1 MWFNWVMDRRRAMG
15 HVLSNRAAW
24 DGWAAEYV
32 EPGRLGW
39 ADDKPRWGIYGVPET
54 DVGLFESFEGGDVV
68 ELGCGTA
75 YVSAWLA
82 RRGGRSV
89 GIDNSAAQLATA
101 ASFQKEFDLRFPL
114 IHGDAEKLPFADE
127 SFDFAISEYGAAI
140 WCDPYRWLPEAGR
153 VLRPGG
159 RLAFLGNSVLMTLC
173 VFDDNEPASD
183 RLQRPQFGMHRI
195 EWPDDPSVE
204 FHISHGDRIRLLR
217 DCGFEVE
224 NLIELQPP
232 VDVDETRY
240 PFVQLDWARQWP
252 VEDAWIVRK
261 MG

>member
-1 MWFNWVMDRRRAMG
+1 MDRSESSDHVASNRIVWDSWADEYVVAGRRAWG
-15 HVLSNRAAW
+15 
-24 DGWAAEYV
+24 
-32 EPGRLGW
+32 
-39 ADDKPRWGIYGVPET
+39 DDHPRWGIYGVPEAE
-54 DVGLFESFEGGDVV
+54 VGLIDSFDGGDVI

-82 RRGGRSV
+82 RRGGRPV

-101 ASFQKEFDLRFPL
+101 VSFQKEFDLRFPL
-114 IHGDAEKLPFADE
+114 IHGDAERLPFADE

-140 WCDPYRWLPEAGR
+140 WCDPYRWLPEAAR

-159 RLAFLGNSVLMTLC
+159 RLAFLENSVLMVLC
-173 VFDDNEPASD
+173 VHDDNAPTGD
-183 RLQRPQFGMHRI
+183 RLQRPQLGMHRY
-195 EWPDDPSVE
+195 EWPDDPGVE

-232 VDVDETRY
+232 IDAEESRY
-240 PFVQLDWARQWP
+240 PFASLDWARQWP
-252 VEDAWIVRK
+252 IEEAWIVRK
-261 MG
+261 TG

>member
-1 MWFNWVMDRRRAMG
+1 MGVDRSEFSDHVASNRIVWDSWADEYVAAGRRAWG
-15 HVLSNRAAW
+15 
-24 DGWAAEYV
+24 
-32 EPGRLGW
+32 
-39 ADDKPRWGIYGVPET
+39 DDQPRWGIYGIPESA
-54 DVGLFESFEGGDVV
+54 VGLIDPFDGGDVI

-82 RRGGRSV
+82 RRGGRPV
-89 GIDNSAAQLATA
+89 GIDSSTAQLATA

-114 IHGDAEKLPFADE
+114 IHGDAERLSFADE

-140 WCDPYRWLPEAGR
+140 WCDPYRWLPEAAR

-173 VFDDNEPASD
+173 VFDDNEPAND
-183 RLQRPQFGMHRI
+183 RLQRPQFGMHRY
-195 EWPDDPSVE
+195 EWPDDPGVE

-217 DCGFEVE
+217 ACGFEVE

-232 VDVDETRY
+232 VDAEETRY
-240 PFVQLDWARQWP
+240 PFVNLDWARQWP
-252 VEDAWIVRK
+252 IEEAWIVRK
-261 MG
+261 TG